1 MPLFAG
7 KESLYSQHKAARS
20 AQSLLSQ
27 SRADSGSDGEDE
39 DDDAMDQDG
48 AGDAWGAASSAS
60 AHMQRGH
67 KLAYGRPAGSG
78 SSRQAL
84 ARSANRDLPVPGSS
98 QESTLDDGD
107 GFFGDAS
114 IVIDLT

>member
-67 KLAYGRPAGSG
+67 KLAYGRPVGSG